1 MKKIMWIVAVLPV
14 VVASMMLQVIPD
26 MIPHKIGIFIF
37 PIVILCVTFFWH
49 LLIGTLEKKTVKAN
63 TDKERMEANSS
74 ARVLCVVGLSQ
85 AIMFGIMNYCI
96 LYSSCVQENVNG
108 SKVTVDIA
116 RISCILC
123 GIIFVVVGNYMTKA
137 KRNTVVGFRTAWSM
151 YNDNTWRKSNLIG
164 AICIICA
171 GLLTIITTVFANG
184 IISTILMLV
193 YIILA
198 SVIAVIYSKKEFDI
212 ERKKEGLS

>member
-49 LLIGTLEKKTVKAN
+49 LLIGTFEKKTVKAS

-85 AIMFGIMNYCI
+85 AIMFGIMNYF
-96 LYSSCVQENVNG
+96 LY
-108 SKVTVDIA
+108 
-116 RISCILC
+116 LC
-123 GIIFVVVGNYMTKA
+123 GYFPSNNLCYFFQRFVCGGGY
-137 KRNTVVGFRTAWSM
+137 
-151 YNDNTWRKSNLIG
+151 
-164 AICIICA
+164 
-171 GLLTIITTVFANG
+171 LLCRQ
-184 IISTILMLV
+184 TILIYFALFYFLPV
-193 YIILA
+193 RFCHYICMTSSYFLQ
-198 SVIAVIYSKKEFDI
+198 
-212 ERKKEGLS
+212 

>member
-49 LLIGTLEKKTVKAN
+49 LLIGTFEKKTVKAN

-96 LYSSCVQENVNG
+96 LYSSCVQENVNDEVEQISYLDG
-108 SKVTVDIA
+108 VKLYLKNGGWISVRFSGTEPLL
-116 RISCILC
+116 RIFCEMPEAEDAKQLC
-123 GIIFVVVGNYMTKA
+123 EIFEDY
-137 KRNTVVGFRTAWSM
+137 
-151 YNDNTWRKSNLIG
+151 
-164 AICIICA
+164 
-171 GLLTIITTVFANG
+171 LL
-184 IISTILMLV
+184 L
-193 YIILA
+193 
-198 SVIAVIYSKKEFDI
+198 KK
-212 ERKKEGLS
+212 